1 MCMRNYA
8 RACARIHKAS
18 GGDAAPKRTRARRRP
33 KGGTCQRQNTTWA
46 RLQRDDDARR
56 PASIALHAICA
67 LAHADSDRVRHVVCF
82 HIASTAPCAHNRVL
96 H

>member
-33 KGGTCQRQNTTWA
+33 
-46 RLQRDDDARR
+46 LQGRDLPKTKHNMGSATEGDDDARR
-56 PASIALHAICA
+56 PASIELHAICA
-67 LAHADSDRVRHVVCF
+67 LAHADSDRVRRVVCF
-82 HIASTAPCAHNRVL
+82 HTASTAPCAHN